1 MGAPKFLPLL
11 HPKMLDEDTAVK
23 SRTPH
28 ETSAKSCLHTGGL
41 ILLVGFIGVLIWVQF
56 SLNSD
61 PKLESAPVTKSL
73 YREPLTAKPK
83 PTASSLKSSR
93 NPPEPDMANLTVGDK
108 VWVKR
113 YIGDSFKP
121 PFKRKWEQGEI
132 THVTDIDDRDSR
144 GYSNGEPPYAIKFED
159 GESRNYFT

>member
-11 HPKMLDEDTAVK
+11 HPKMLDEGTTAK

-41 ILLVGFIGVLIWVQF
+41 ILLVGFIGVLLWVQF

-61 PKLESAPVTKSL
+61 PTLESAPRHEVTKSL
-73 YREPLTAKPK
+73 HREPLAAKPTNAIVRK
-83 PTASSLKSSR
+83 LKKSYLEVP
-93 NPPEPDMANLTVGDK
+93 NNTKPDMANLKVGDK

-113 YIGDSFKP
+113 YLPGNS
-121 PFKRKWEQGEI
+121 
-132 THVTDIDDRDSR
+132 
-144 GYSNGEPPYAIKFED
+144 
-159 GESRNYFT
+159 